1 MRKLVCAAAVWAAL
15 TQWAS
20 AGCIQVDS
28 DNPQIIARVWVNA
41 RPMGARLISG
51 SNVSVISRQA
61 SERAGVTPW
70 IEHPRG
76 HISWIG
82 AQPMEDWIGT
92 FDTLS
97 IGSETISHVPL
108 IIADLYRVAE
118 PGSLLTHKQSADTM
132 LLGMDFFMAHR
143 ILVMPSKR
151 KMVFTYNGGTV
162 FRTKT
167 E

>member
-108 IIADLYRVAE
+108 IIADLYR
-118 PGSLLTHKQSADTM
+118 
-132 LLGMDFFMAHR
+132 
-143 ILVMPSKR
+143 
-151 KMVFTYNGGTV
+151 
-162 FRTKT
+162 
-167 E
+167 